1 MHFAGG
7 ARGPTVG
14 AMPFAPPPLEDE
26 LGDIL
31 EKAMRHAGL
40 TEDQLAAATG
50 IEAGRI
56 KDAEDYRYDFSCI
69 ELQKLAIALGLN
81 EVGLCAMG
89 EGKYPLPALPPL
101 PFALHT
107 IALPYGIG
115 RVNAYIVE
123 NSATKATL
131 LVDTVDCPE
140 RLLAAW
146 PAGRAWPEAV
156 LLTHWDR
163 DHAGGLPGL
172 LHRKPAVPVLAPV
185 ARPGFAVETV
195 GEGAERSIAGF
206 RIRVYRTP
214 GHTAEHNAYLV
225 AAGPAEAPAVLF
237 SGDLLFAGS
246 LGGAFYCC
254 QTLRREVRRVVG
266 ALPESTVIAPG
277 HGPLTTV
284 ANERRYNPFI
294 G

>member
-1 MHFAGG
+1 
-7 ARGPTVG
+7 
-14 AMPFAPPPLEDE
+14 MPFAPPPLEDE

-40 TEDQLAAATG
+40 TEEQLAAATG

-56 KDAEDYRYDFSCI
+56 KDAEDYRYDFNCT
-69 ELQKLAIALGLN
+69 ELQKLAVALGLN
-81 EVGLCAMG
+81 EVGVCALG

-115 RVNAYIVE
+115 RVNAFLVE
-123 NSATKATL
+123 DTASGATV
-131 LVDTVDCPE
+131 LVDTVDCPD
-140 RLLAAW
+140 RLLANW
-146 PAGRAWPEAV
+146 PRGVALPEAV

-172 LHRKPAVPVLAPV
+172 VARRPGLVVYAPAP
-185 ARPGFAVETV
+185 RPGFAVEPV
-195 GEGAERSIAGF
+195 GEGVERILAGF
-206 RIRVYRTP
+206 RLRVFRTP
-214 GHTAEHNAYLV
+214 GHTAEHNAYHL
-225 AAGPAEAPAVLF
+225 AAGPAEAPGVLF
-237 SGDLLFAGS
+237 SGDLIFAGS

-254 QTLRREVRRVVG
+254 HTLRREARRVVG
-266 ALPESTVIAPG
+266 ALPAATVIAPG
-277 HGPLTTV
+277 HGPLTTI
-284 ANERRYNPFI
+284 ANERRFNPFL